1 VNRHRSALAVAAMVV
16 GAITTPCMSAT
27 AQTSPVTA
35 TVDSGRYG
43 YTKADVAFMS
53 GMIHHHAQAL
63 IMAGWAKSHGANP
76 SLQIFCQRIITG
88 QGAEI
93 ELMKRWL
100 TQRHEAVP
108 DLNAHKSMAG
118 MPGMAMDSLMPGM
131 LTPEQMKELDK
142 AHGVEFDRLFLTGMI
157 QHHTGAIQ
165 MVTDL
170 FNAYGAGQDDV
181 VFKFATGVNADQI
194 TEIDRMQQMLDALP
208 PEKPDR

>member
-1 VNRHRSALAVAAMVV
+1 MAV
-16 GAITTPCMSAT
+16 GAIATPCMSAT
-27 AQTSPVTA
+27 AQTAPVTT
-35 TVDSGRYG
+35 TVDSGTYG
-43 YTKADVAFMS
+43 YTKADVAFMT
-53 GMIHHHAQAL
+53 GMIHHHTQAL
-63 IMAGWAKSHGANP
+63 IMAGWAKSHGANS

-100 TQRHEAVP
+100 TQRHEVVP
-108 DLNAHKSMAG
+108 DPNAHKTMAG

-131 LTPEQMKELDK
+131 LTPEQMKQLDK

-170 FNAYGAGQDDV
+170 FGSYGAGQDDV

-208 PEKPDR
+208 PEKQDR